1 MGQRQLQDSCE
12 LQGRAGAPASPP
24 PLPLALPHSG
34 LFIQM
39 LVPISGNLS
48 WADGFL
54 GRTLAPGSS
63 LAAGEKW
70 ASPVQMWGN

>member
-1 MGQRQLQDSCE
+1 MGQRQLQDSRE

-48 WADGFL
+48 
-54 GRTLAPGSS
+54 
-63 LAAGEKW
+63 
-70 ASPVQMWGN
+70 